1 MRPSLMNQ
9 LLGARVS
16 QRPGFRAV
24 TERRLG
30 SHWDLTQHFA
40 HSNWALAPVLELAL
54 LEAALELETEIEYE
68 TRPESESRGWMIGRH
83 PSWWTSSCR
92 LA

>member
-1 MRPSLMNQ
+1 VRPSLMNQ

-24 TERRLG
+24 TESPLG
-30 SHWDLTQHFA
+30 SDWDLTKHFA

-54 LEAALELETEIEYE
+54 LEAALELETESEQW
-68 TRPESESRGWMIGRH
+68 TRPESELRGWIGRH